1 MPGAHNSRLDDSHSL
16 NEYTFSTFF
25 EPRLVLFDFFLFWLQ
40 KWECVWFNWQYQFV
54 KWLRLIFLFLIEY
67 LRNAIYDW
75 LIFVK
80 FNSKHHVY
88 KKALITQAFELW
100 NQIKLSDA
108 HMKTMSSSI
117 SQYSSSVLLCCAWHL
132 PPMFYPFGHHF
143 SWFYCSVFWLIYFL
157 NFISKCHRKSK
168 KSYYS
173 A

>member
-100 NQIKLSDA
+100 NQIKFKLIWRTYENYVIVYFSVFVFSA
-108 HMKTMSSSI
+108 SLLCVTFTSNVLPLWSSFFL
-117 SQYSSSVLLCCAWHL
+117 VLLFRFL
-132 PPMFYPFGHHF
+132 IDLFPQFYIKMP
-143 SWFYCSVFWLIYFL
+143 
-157 NFISKCHRKSK
+157 
-168 KSYYS
+168 
-173 A
+173 